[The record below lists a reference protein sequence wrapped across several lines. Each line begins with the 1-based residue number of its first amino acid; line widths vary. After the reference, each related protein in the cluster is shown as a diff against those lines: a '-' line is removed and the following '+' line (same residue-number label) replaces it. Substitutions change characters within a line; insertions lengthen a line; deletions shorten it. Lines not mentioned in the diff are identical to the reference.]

1 MSWARSVG
9 VARVRERVTVVKS
22 APRALRTATRQR
34 RSAARRRAGYEKTP
48 YATLHSASHET
59 SQKHMHLTAQDHNT
73 EPAGVRILHSVL
85 TYHSTR
91 LIR

>member
-1 MSWARSVG
+1 MLLPRLY
-9 VARVRERVTVVKS
+9 S
-22 APRALRTATRQR
+22 A
-34 RSAARRRAGYEKTP
+34 AARRRAGYEKTP
-48 YATLHSASHET
+48 YVTPHSASHET

-91 LIR
+91 LIRWTHTLWTC